1 MAMGDLASG
10 LGSLAAEQQKLAE
23 FAKALAAQAQTM
35 SVQTGAA
42 GTGHGFFITGL
53 TIFVLACFVG
63 YYVVW
68 RVTPALHSPLM
79 AVTNAVSSVI
89 IVGALL
95 AAGPIEM
102 TSARWMGLGAVVL
115 ASINIFGGFIVTQRM
130 LHMYK
135 KKADVRGQKSED
147 KR

>member
-1 MAMGDLASG
+1 MAMNDLAT
-10 LGSLAAEQQKLAE
+10 SLSALASDQEKLAD
-23 FAKALAAQAQTM
+23 FAKALAAQAQGL
-35 SVQTGAA
+35 STGGAEA
-42 GTGHGFFITGL
+42 GHSFFITGL
-53 TIFVLACFVG
+53 TVFVLACFVG

-95 AAGPIEM
+95 AAGPGEM
-102 TSARWMGLGAVVL
+102 TASRIMGLAAVVL

-130 LHMYK
+130 LQMYK
-135 KKADVRGQKSED
+135 KKAD
-147 KR
+147 